1 MSEIC
6 STASLMAE
14 TLGRGIGVVVSMV
27 NSIWISVLCFLGLSN
42 TSVIGVQLRVLP
54 DQRCGFS
61 PLAFSYTTDRLAR
74 IAGSFPRCR
83 ELGVTN
89 GIAL

>member
-1 MSEIC
+1 
-6 STASLMAE
+6 MAE

-27 NSIWISVLCFLGLSN
+27 NSVWISVLCFLGLSN

-61 PLAFSYTTDRLAR
+61 PLAFSYTTERLAR

-83 ELGVTN
+83 ELGVTKR
-89 GIAL
+89 IAL